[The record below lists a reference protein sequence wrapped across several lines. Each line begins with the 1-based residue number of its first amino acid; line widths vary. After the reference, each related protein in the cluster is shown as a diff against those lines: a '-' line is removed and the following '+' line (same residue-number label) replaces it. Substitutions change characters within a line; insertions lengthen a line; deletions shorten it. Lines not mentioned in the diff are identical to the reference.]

1 MRRALTAVV
10 ASAAL
15 IGSSMLV
22 APAANADGPVSDLQ
36 FGMHI
41 PQISEGERP
50 NANIG
55 TVRLWD
61 AGVAWGQVQQK
72 KNLFWWNGLDASIQN
87 ANAQGMSITYVLGS
101 TPKWAQKK
109 APKGKYPY
117 GGTGSANPKAK
128 DWKRWVT
135 AVVQRYG
142 ASIDAYQ
149 IWNEA
154 NLKDFYDGSPKQMA
168 KLTRDAYRIIK
179 RYDPTA
185 TVVAASTTVRLTKSY
200 NRFFPKYLKQLR
212 RYNWPV
218 DAIAVHTYPSGRD
231 TPADR
236 LALLDRVNR
245 DIRKVNVPPRIQ
257 LWDTE
262 VNYGIRG
269 PGKIKGQTIDGG
281 QAADWTASTFLDSIL
296 TGVDRTYWYYWYRP
310 DGRLGIILDNTP
322 VGTTIGGVGYQTVFD
337 WMVGTFYTCTRGGA
351 GQPNVCQLGDNDN
364 PQTVVW
370 SNEGFGTY
378 TVPANATVQC
388 NSLNQ
393 CGAIAPGT
401 QLPIGG
407 SPRWFGSQTAYE
419 QLLQRQQGNLA
430 ARTPAPPAPAAPAP
444 VG

>member
-185 TVVAASTTVRLTKSY
+185 TVVAASSTVRLTKSY
-200 NRFFPKYLKQLR
+200 NRFFPKYLKELKKQK
-212 RYNWPV
+212 WPV
-218 DAIAVHTYPSGRD
+218 DAIAVHTYPPGKD
-231 TPADR
+231 TPGDR
-236 LALLDRVNR
+236 LALLD
-245 DIRKVNVPPRIQ
+245 KVTKDMKKGKVPSRIE

-262 VNYGIRG
+262 VNYGIKG
-269 PGKIKGQTIDGG
+269 PGKVKGQTITGG

-310 DGRLGIILDNTP
+310 DGRLGIILDNAAD
-322 VGTTIGGVGYQTVFD
+322 GDFGRLGYQTAYD
-337 WMVGTFYTCTRGGA
+337 WMVGSYYTCTRGGA
-351 GQPNVCQLGDNDN
+351 GQPNVCQLGDAND
-364 PQTVVW
+364 PEVVAW
-370 SNEGFGTY
+370 SNEGIGTY

-419 QLLQRQQGNLA
+419 QLLQRQQANLA
-430 ARTPAPPAPAAPAP
+430 ARTPAPAAPAP

>member
-1 MRRALTAVV
+1 
-10 ASAAL
+10 
-15 IGSSMLV
+15 
-22 APAANADGPVSDLQ
+22 
-36 FGMHI
+36 MHI

-185 TVVAASTTVRLTKSY
+185 TVVAASSTVRLTKSY
-200 NRFFPKYLKQLR
+200 NRFFPKYLKELKKQK
-212 RYNWPV
+212 WPV
-218 DAIAVHTYPSGRD
+218 DAIAVHTYPPGKD
-231 TPADR
+231 TPGDR
-236 LALLDRVNR
+236 LALLD
-245 DIRKVNVPPRIQ
+245 KVTKDMKKGKVPSRIE

-262 VNYGIRG
+262 VNYGIKG
-269 PGKIKGQTIDGG
+269 PGKVKGQTITGG

-310 DGRLGIILDNTP
+310 DGRLGIILDNAAD
-322 VGTTIGGVGYQTVFD
+322 GDFGRLGYQTAYD
-337 WMVGTFYTCTRGGA
+337 WMVGSYYTCTRGGA
-351 GQPNVCQLGDNDN
+351 GQPNVCQLGDAND
-364 PQTVVW
+364 PEVVAW
-370 SNEGFGTY
+370 SNEGIGTY

-393 CGAIAPGT
+393 CGPIAPGT

-419 QLLQRQQGNLA
+419 QLLQRQQANLA
-430 ARTPAPPAPAAPAP
+430 ARTPAPAAPVP